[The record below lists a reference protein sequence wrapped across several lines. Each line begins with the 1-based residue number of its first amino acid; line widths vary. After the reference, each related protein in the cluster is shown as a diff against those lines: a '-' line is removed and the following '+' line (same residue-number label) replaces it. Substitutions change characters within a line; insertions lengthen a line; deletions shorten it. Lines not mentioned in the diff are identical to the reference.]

1 MYRYIIPIILFLALT
16 TLACGVQVSLPVKTV
31 TPGPELTDEINIP
44 VPTGSGSV
52 NLKIAFGA
60 GSLSLSPGS
69 GNDLVAGT
77 AIYNVPDLKPEITT
91 QGTSVTIEQGTYKI
105 TGIPNLEGMK
115 NEWDLELGS
124 VPMALTIQA
133 GAYDAEYELGGL
145 SLTSLTVQDGASD
158 VEISFSSPNKTNMSI
173 LRYETGAS
181 SVKMGDLGNAN
192 FSTLIFKGG
201 VGNYTLDFSGNLQRD
216 GAVTIESGISNL
228 TLIVP
233 EGIPAQVTVEGGLSN
248 VNVGSDWAM
257 VGNVYSRQ
265 GSGPALTFV
274 VKIGAGNLTI
284 SQ

>member
-1 MYRYIIPIILFLALT
+1 MYRYIIPIILVLALT

-91 QGTSVTIEQGTYKI
+91 QGTTVTIEQGTYKI

-181 SVKMGDLGNAN
+181 SVKMWDLGNAN

-265 GSGPALTFV
+265 GSGPTLTFV